1 MRWYQQVQFISA
13 VPMSQPPAAAIG
25 TTVNGM
31 WASPEGRSAEAVAT
45 PHSRG
50 QRVLFS
56 VPMIA
61 LTPGVYHS
69 DADRHLLHEVCRD
82 IDGDSGK

>member
-1 MRWYQQVQFISA
+1 
-13 VPMSQPPAAAIG
+13 
-25 TTVNGM
+25 
-31 WASPEGRSAEAVAT
+31 
-45 PHSRG
+45 
-50 QRVLFS
+50 
-56 VPMIA
+56 MIA